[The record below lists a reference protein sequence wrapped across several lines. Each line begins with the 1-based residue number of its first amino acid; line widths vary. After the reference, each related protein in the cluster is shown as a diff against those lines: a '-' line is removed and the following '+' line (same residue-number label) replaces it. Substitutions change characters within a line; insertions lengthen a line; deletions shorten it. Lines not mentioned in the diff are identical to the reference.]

1 MQSGR
6 VFFPEIYWEND
17 GWLPFFH
24 HYSEKNP
31 TEETHKQPAHK
42 KIGVA
47 VLLLA
52 TYNTPDGL
60 WGRKILIWNNRRRA
74 PTALLM
80 QQRCIEMD
88 LEKIIAIIGLFPSFS
103 IANIIYRVFSNLP
116 LEKAYCGYDFFKS
129 NSIHC
134 CTNSAVG
141 ALLRLF
147 AAEHALTMYYIE
159 YRYTY

>member
-74 PTALLM
+74 PTALL
-80 QQRCIEMD
+80 QQHCIELD
-88 LEKIIAIIGLFPSFS
+88 LGKFIAIIGLFPSFS
-103 IANIIYRVFSNLP
+103 IAYIIYRFFFKLAIGKVLLWLWFFSNPILYIAAPTVQWALFFDYSQLSMP
-116 LEKAYCGYDFFKS
+116 LL
-129 NSIHC
+129 
-134 CTNSAVG
+134 CT
-141 ALLRLF
+141 
-147 AAEHALTMYYIE
+147 T
-159 YRYTY
+159 

>member
-103 IANIIYRVFSNLP
+103 IANIIYRVFFKLAFGKGLLWLWFFSNPILYIAAPTVQWALFFDYSQLSMP
-116 LEKAYCGYDFFKS
+116 LH
-129 NSIHC
+129 SI
-134 CTNSAVG
+134 G
-141 ALLRLF
+141 
-147 AAEHALTMYYIE
+147 MY
-159 YRYTY
+159 

>member
-1 MQSGR
+1 MDDYHSFIITQK
-6 VFFPEIYWEND
+6 
-17 GWLPFFH
+17 
-24 HYSEKNP
+24 KNP

-80 QQRCIEMD
+80 LQRCIELD
-88 LEKIIAIIGLFPSFS
+88 LKKIIAIIGLFQSFS
-103 IANIIYRVFSNLP
+103 IAKIFQRFFQTCLWKRPTVAMF
-116 LEKAYCGYDFFKS
+116 FFKS
-129 NSIHC
+129 NSIHR

-147 AAEHALTMYYIE
+147 AAEHALTMYYKE

>member
-116 LEKAYCGYDFFKS
+116 LEKAYCGYDFFQIQFYTLLHQQCS
-129 NSIHC
+129 GRSSSIIRSWAC
-134 CTNSAVG
+134 P
-141 ALLRLF
+141 
-147 AAEHALTMYYIE
+147 YYVLH
-159 YRYTY
+159 RV